1 MIGNLLTTLAC
12 QYCIQF
18 FDSFPGLLETYVI
31 DGLESMVNDERNLSH
46 LLETISILMEKY
58 PRENSPL

>member
-12 QYCIQF
+12 QNFIQLL
-18 FDSFPGLLETYVI
+18 DSFPGLLETYVI
-31 DGLESMVNDERNLSH
+31 DGIDLMVNDEKILSH
-46 LLETISILMEKY
+46 LLETISIMLEKY